1 MNEIETSTAESCFCS
16 SSVVVVKTGL
26 GSSAFRKT
34 FVGSDGDEENE
45 CFPESRLPV
54 QARFVTLMTSH
65 DDDLIA
71 SLSSS
76 QLLLVLLLQS
86 SELDDVT
93 VCDAFRPFRD
103 VTSNLGGDNEVSVTF
118 LLSVTLSSML
128 SSVPQPLSNPLLSQF
143 LDFSLKFG
151 TDSVTAA

>member
-1 MNEIETSTAESCFCS
+1 
-16 SSVVVVKTGL
+16 
-26 GSSAFRKT
+26 
-34 FVGSDGDEENE
+34 
-45 CFPESRLPV
+45 
-54 QARFVTLMTSH
+54 MTSH

-93 VCDAFRPFRD
+93 VCDVFLPFRD
-103 VTSNLGGDNEVSVTF
+103 VTSNFGGDVEVSVTL

-128 SSVPQPLSNPLLSQF
+128 SSVPQPLSNPLLSQVF
-143 LDFSLKFG
+143 DFSLKFG
-151 TDSVTAA
+151 TDSVTTAGSDFPRLRFLSELDSSRK